1 MKYHI
6 TVKSTVEAETAKVAA
21 EEMVLDK
28 AAGDVDVTAGGTGM
42 NHSLYEVK
50 DNECGHDYVVC
61 EGVVRIIGDGE
72 INCPV
77 CKTPT
82 DCNGQLEIMT
92 AKEPSGRNR
101 VGYFCTDCASRFPI
115 SYQRVFIV
123 PKGAVLETF
132 PGSEEFFINMS
143 DEELSGLEQF
153 FNMSDEELAEFQ
165 QPGSTLAEWAEKKNR
180 T

>member
-1 MKYHI
+1 MKHNL
-6 TVKSTVEAETAKVAA
+6 TMKATVEAENAEAA
-21 EEMVLDK
+21 EQLGFDK
-28 AAGDVDVTAGGTGM
+28 AAGDVDVTAGKTGM

-82 DCNGQLEIMT
+82 DCNGQLEIMRG
-92 AKEPSGRNR
+92 KEASGRNR

-115 SYQRVFIV
+115 SYQRVIV
-123 PKGAVLETF
+123 PTGTVLETF
-132 PGSEEFFINMS
+132 PGSGQFFIN
-143 DEELSGLEQF
+143 LSGLEQF
-153 FNMSDEELAEFQ
+153 FINMSDEELAEFQ
-165 QPGSTLAEWAEKKNR
+165 ESGSTLAEWAEKKNR

>member
-1 MKYHI
+1 MKYNV
-6 TVKSTVEAETAKVAA
+6 TLKSTVEAETAKAA
-21 EEMVLDK
+21 EQMVLDK

-82 DCNGQLEIMT
+82 NCNGQLEIMR
-92 AKEPSGRNR
+92 AKEPSGRNQ

-123 PKGAVLETF
+123 QKGTVLETF
-132 PGSEEFFINMS
+132 PGSEQFFINMS
-143 DEELSGLEQF
+143 GSEQF
-153 FNMSDEELAEFQ
+153 FINMSDEELAEFQ
-165 QPGSTLAEWAEKKNR
+165 QSGSTLAEWAEKKKR

>member
-1 MKYHI
+1 MKYNV
-6 TVKSTVEAETAKVAA
+6 TLKSTVEAETANSA
-21 EEMVLDK
+21 EQMVLDK

-82 DCNGQLEIMT
+82 DCKRTIGNHESERTIR
-92 AKEPSGRNR
+92 AES
-101 VGYFCTDCASRFPI
+101 SRIFL
-115 SYQRVFIV
+115 Y
-123 PKGAVLETF
+123 
-132 PGSEEFFINMS
+132 
-143 DEELSGLEQF
+143 
-153 FNMSDEELAEFQ
+153 
-165 QPGSTLAEWAEKKNR
+165 
-180 T
+180 